1 MINAWSGVKI
11 LMSSF
16 SVSLMDILF
25 DLDKDSLRSFC
36 RMQFCLFM
44 KSVDSCTAKDYST
57 KGCLLEFDLKDIFG
71 LPGDSKAVVGV
82 TQCFST
88 TSSISLPAV
97 TLAVTGDFGM
107 AFSPVP
113 IMCERNSDCPMESEC
128 LELYDENTPD
138 VFDLIIWGDKLTDV
152 FKEADADKDGK
163 LTYEEWET
171 RMGKLVPAD
180 ELKRLFEECDT
191 DKNGSLDT
199 TEFATGMAG
208 KYEIQWAQVSIS
220 SSLPSPAFPV
230 YHHSSR
236 PAVLAAL
243 ICMRG
248 PNKSVYMCINFRIPK
263 RTTSEMRRI

>member
-1 MINAWSGVKI
+1 MP
-11 LMSSF
+11 L
-16 SVSLMDILF
+16 
-25 DLDKDSLRSFC
+25 
-36 RMQFCLFM
+36 
-44 KSVDSCTAKDYST
+44 
-57 KGCLLEFDLKDIFG
+57 
-71 LPGDSKAVVGV
+71 
-82 TQCFST
+82 
-88 TSSISLPAV
+88 LPALSYEAARLDTIV
-97 TLAVTGDFGM
+97 IVPI
-107 AFSPVP
+107 SPVP
-113 IMCERNSDCPMESEC
+113 PPPSSTVGPSDVSVAGGATDLKPGDFVKSRRKVEKQ
-128 LELYDENTPD
+128 ELVHKVGDKVEGLWRGSTWYPAVVAAVNGDGTCTLKWNDGDTSDTVKKSTGEIRGPNAVVTITST
-138 VFDLIIWGDKLTDV
+138 FDDTQYCAMVKAKLTDV

-208 KYEIQWAQVSIS
+208 KYEIQWAQVCIS
-220 SSLPSPAFPV
+220 SSLPSPVYVYPAFPV
-230 YHHSSR
+230 YHHFSR